1 MKIIIINIFV
11 KFQPHFTMRM
21 TLGFMSIDIKPDI
34 VLISYKD
41 DIRLYVMLTNNKVT
55 IILCRTST
63 QLIFVDE

>member
-34 VLISYKD
+34 VLISYED